1 MATTVVNI
9 RKKKGQSTPAYDVLI
24 DRRSIFGNPYQIGAD
39 GDRELVLEK
48 YKLYFIKRLTDP
60 VFRGKVLE
68 LKGKVLGCWCK
79 PLACHG
85 DVIAD
90 YLEHQHEN

>member
-1 MATTVVNI
+1 MTTVVNI
-9 RKKKGQSTPAYDVLI
+9 RIKKGLPRVKCDAFI
-24 DRRSIFGNPYQIGAD
+24 DRRTIFGNPYEIGRD

-60 VFRGKVLE
+60 VFRDKVLE
-68 LKGKVLGCWCK
+68 LKDKVLGCWCK
-79 PLACHG
+79 PLSCHG

-90 YLEHQHEN
+90 YLNKQ